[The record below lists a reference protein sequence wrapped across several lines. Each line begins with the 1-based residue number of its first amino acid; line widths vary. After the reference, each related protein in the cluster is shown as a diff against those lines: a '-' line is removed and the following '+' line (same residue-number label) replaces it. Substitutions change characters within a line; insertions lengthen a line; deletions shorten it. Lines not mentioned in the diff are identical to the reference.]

1 MHLLCL
7 GSCVSARRLPCAGA
21 EQFVDSALE
30 GGALVAVL
38 CNTSGFGATS
48 GLSEAAVAA
57 LGPQAQRVRV
67 LSSGGGTAS
76 SFEGGL
82 EAAKAQACLGQQK
95 CAALPL
101 RDDSAQTHLP
111 RNLHGCLSPAL
122 MLGTKHK

>member
-1 MHLLCL
+1 MSVRQL
-7 GSCVSARRLPCAGA
+7 ACAGA

-57 LGPQAQRVRV
+57 LGPQAERVRV
-67 LSSGGGTAS
+67 LASGSGTAS

-82 EAAKAQACLGQQK
+82 EAAKDQASLGQQHL
-95 CAALPL
+95 AALPL
-101 RDDSAQTHLP
+101 QDDSAQTHLS
-111 RNLHGCLSPAL
+111 RSLA
-122 MLGTKHK
+122 